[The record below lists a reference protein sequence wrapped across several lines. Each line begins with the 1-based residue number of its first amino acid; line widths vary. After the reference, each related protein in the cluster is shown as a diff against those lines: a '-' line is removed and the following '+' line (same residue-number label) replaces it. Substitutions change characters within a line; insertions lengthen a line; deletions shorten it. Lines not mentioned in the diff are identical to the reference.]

1 MDHGNAEASGRSRD
15 EIALTIPTIDS
26 LTPSTTITAHPHLH
40 PSLCGPGRCV
50 GFSRPLHSA
59 ASTSPNDSCPAS
71 LPTVV
76 GPVSANLP
84 STISAWLLT
93 AHVQALVKELT
104 LVLFVQHTCAL
115 LQPSAGLEIKRSTR
129 VGLTSTNPR
138 DLAEPE
144 ELEAGPL
151 LQLIGTLASI
161 ATMSVASPQMQSSV
175 SSGPYDVD
183 TPASSR
189 HQYSQQ
195 QPPNSIESSRSQGTA
210 TTSYTAQSSKRP
222 SRRPSGN
229 AAQSNPHVPPQT
241 RYPSPTGSYPSGSGT
256 PRDQDMSAATQ
267 VSPIAPTATAS
278 PNYAH
283 LRREQRTQ
291 LEQHGGPPIAPPR
304 TSSNQRSNGQTST
317 GSVAAYDRTGSTYQ
331 TNRPTDNRP
340 STSRNTNTAD
350 SAHRANRGHGA
361 TDRER
366 DGSTPTTIAA
376 AARSRRRDPTSSEG
390 PQRAHSIR
398 DPGAQ
403 SSPENIQSRSAPHG
417 LMPTAGSTNA
427 SRNYG
432 DEGQILNRVVVTDPA
447 VDIVREQERLA
458 EAIPGLEISGNS
470 GVENTTPE
478 NAQRRRDYSSSAT
491 SSSKKETNFG
501 GYILGKTLGEGEFG
515 KVKLGWRRD
524 GSVQVAVKLIRREA
538 LGGNPSRLPKIYRE
552 INILRELSHPNIVR
566 LHEMTET
573 DKHIGIVLEYASG
586 GELFDY
592 ILLHRYLKDNAARKL
607 FAQLISGVG
616 YLHKK
621 GIVHRDLKLE
631 NLLLDRN
638 KNIII
643 TDFGFANTFNP
654 QDQLDE
660 EIEYN
665 LANRDFVKRKGLEH
679 VQADGKR
686 RGDLMQTSCGSPCYA
701 APELVVTD
709 SLYTGRKVDVW
720 SCGVILVRC
729 STSLSL
735 KMFTYP
741 RMQYAMLAGYLP
753 FDDDPANPEGDN
765 INLLYKYIVSTPLT
779 FPEYVTPHA
788 RDLLR
793 RILVPDPRKRA
804 DLFEVARHSWLSDYA
819 HVVSHVTSSTTT
831 VGEIANTVVTSE
843 QHESPLLARSAS
855 VREPSKTQTP
865 VVSPVGGL
873 THPGRIDPNQSA
885 EKVKGPRDP
894 KRRTVQVEYVP
905 PSSQTI
911 RGEVTPRVQSPT
923 SPVSPVD
930 VVAAVPKTRA
940 RSGSQGPE
948 VNQRQPSGAPSST
961 KPLPRD
967 PYTMPDMRSNEA
979 YQTVSPVGRAQ
990 QRPVTSQQQMAPPGR
1005 PLKEVPRSTSD
1016 STGVFAP
1023 VSGPPTARP
1032 TTGGSIT
1039 STGAGRLPSR
1049 GNSYSQPLA
1058 PTVAATNA
1066 QGRLAQPKNGKQYHI
1081 SAPMSQEEAQYSD
1094 ASIGRPSTQAYSTAA
1109 PLPGQREGRGHKR
1122 SNTFGNVFGRS
1133 GSLFGGG
1140 RPQAP
1145 SEQPAVEKKY
1155 PPTSMK
1161 NPIAV
1166 DSPRL
1171 SSESK
1176 RSTSFGFGRKSSDLK
1191 KNNDMGRQERPR
1203 RFSLL
1208 PASFSFK
1215 SLTGS
1220 SREQSTE
1227 NILPVSERR
1236 QSNAAQQG
1244 APSRGPSRPQTMSYG
1259 KDSSRSNSYRIDD
1272 VGQAVYDGSRDGT
1285 RDVAAQ
1291 QPRRYIVPARSEPQQ
1306 PQYQYN
1312 DSQYITE
1319 PGRGPGR
1326 TGPSFL
1332 GEAMPNESEISLEMN
1347 ANRGRYPPGFNS
1359 YEDEPP
1365 RSSMQQGRS
1374 ARGPA
1379 VLQKNNRKF
1388 ADAYEQE
1395 QERGYGAGGQHAGSS
1410 GAARRVMDF
1419 FRRRGRARAGDDRT
1433 TAGNS
1438 TLLICPKAS
1447 HVHRPHLRK
1456 GAGQKPPAAGSRVAS
1471 PE

>member
-1 MDHGNAEASGRSRD
+1 
-15 EIALTIPTIDS
+15 
-26 LTPSTTITAHPHLH
+26 
-40 PSLCGPGRCV
+40 
-50 GFSRPLHSA
+50 
-59 ASTSPNDSCPAS
+59 
-71 LPTVV
+71 
-76 GPVSANLP
+76 
-84 STISAWLLT
+84 
-93 AHVQALVKELT
+93 
-104 LVLFVQHTCAL
+104 
-115 LQPSAGLEIKRSTR
+115 
-129 VGLTSTNPR
+129 
-138 DLAEPE
+138 
-144 ELEAGPL
+144 
-151 LQLIGTLASI
+151 
-161 ATMSVASPQMQSSV
+161 MSVASPPMQPSV
-175 SSGPYDVD
+175 SSSPYDID
-183 TPASSR
+183 TPGSSR

-195 QPPNSIESSRSQGTA
+195 QPPQSIESSRSQA
-210 TTSYTAQSSKRP
+210 SARPSNAAQSSRKP

-229 AAQSNPHVPPQT
+229 AAQSSSQAVPQGH
-241 RYPSPTGSYPSGSGT
+241 YPSPAGTYSTGSGP
-256 PRDQDMSAATQ
+256 PRDQDMSATTH
-267 VSPIAPTATAS
+267 VSPVTSSETAS
-278 PNYAH
+278 PSYARP
-283 LRREQRTQ
+283 RREQRTQ
-291 LEQHGGPPIAPPR
+291 LEQPGGPPIAPPPR
-304 TSSNQRSNGQTST
+304 TSSNQRGNGQTST
-317 GSVAAYDRTGSTYQ
+317 SKAPVHDRTGPTYPA
-331 TNRPTDNRP
+331 TRSTDNRP
-340 STSRNTNTAD
+340 ASSRNANAGD
-350 SAHRANRGHGA
+350 QVHRGNREGHSAA
-361 TDRER
+361 DRER
-366 DGSTPTTIAA
+366 EGNAPAA
-376 AARSRRRDPTSSEG
+376 PAAAAVTAARSRRRGPTSPEG
-390 PQRAHSIR
+390 PQRTTSTR
-398 DPGAQ
+398 DPGAH
-403 SSPENIQSRSAPHG
+403 SSPETMQSRSAPHG
-417 LMPTAGSTNA
+417 VVPTATTNA
-427 SRNYG
+427 NRGFG
-432 DEGQILNRVVVTDPA
+432 DEGQIINRMVVTDPA
-447 VDIVREQERLA
+447 VDIMREQERLA
-458 EAIPGLEISGNS
+458 EAIPGLDISDNTGVGNA
-470 GVENTTPE
+470 TPE

-515 KVKLGWRRD
+515 KVRLGWRRD

-538 LGGNPSRLPKIYRE
+538 LGGNPSRLPKINRE

-566 LHEMTET
+566 LHEMAET
-573 DKHIGIVLEYASG
+573 DKYIGIVLEYASG

-665 LANRDFVKRKGLEH
+665 LTNRDFVKRRGLEQT
-679 VQADGKR
+679 QADGKR

-720 SCGVILVRC
+720 SCGVIL
-729 STSLSL
+729 
-735 KMFTYP
+735 
-741 RMQYAMLAGYLP
+741 YAMLAGYLP

-831 VGEIANTVVTSE
+831 VGEIANTVVTPE
-843 QHESPLLARSAS
+843 QHDTPLLARSAS
-855 VREPSKTQTP
+855 VREPSKTQAP
-865 VVSPVGGL
+865 AVSPVGGL
-873 THPGRIDPNQSA
+873 THPGRLDPNQSA

-905 PSSQTI
+905 PSSQTV
-911 RGEVTPRVQSPT
+911 RGEATPSIQSPT
-923 SPVSPVD
+923 SPDAPAD
-930 VVAAVPKTRA
+930 VATTIPKSRA

-948 VNQRQPSGAPSST
+948 ATQGQFSGAPSST

-967 PYTMPDMRSNEA
+967 PYTMPGLRANET
-979 YQTVSPVGRAQ
+979 YQVVPPTGRTQ
-990 QRPVTSQQQMAPPGR
+990 QRPVTSQQQMGPPGR

-1016 STGVFAP
+1016 TTGVFAP
-1023 VSGPPTARP
+1023 VSGPPTTRP
-1032 TTGGSIT
+1032 TTGGSMT

-1081 SAPMSQEEAQYSD
+1081 SAPMSQEEPQYSE
-1094 ASIGRPSTQAYSTAA
+1094 ASIGRPSTQAYSNAP
-1109 PLPGQREGRGHKR
+1109 PLPSQREGRGHKR

-1133 GSLFGGG
+1133 GSLFGG
-1140 RPQAP
+1140 RAQAAH
-1145 SEQPAVEKKY
+1145 EQPPAEKRY

-1161 NPIAV
+1161 NPIAI

-1171 SSESK
+1171 STESK

-1191 KNNDMGRQERPR
+1191 KNNDMPRQERPR

-1215 SLTGS
+1215 SLAGS

-1244 APSRGPSRPQTMSYG
+1244 PPSRGPSRPQTISYG
-1259 KDSSRSNSYRIDD
+1259 KDQSRSNSYRIDD
-1272 VGQAVYDGSRDGT
+1272 GGQAIYDGSREGN

-1291 QPRRYIVPARSEPQQ
+1291 EPRKYIVPPRSEPQQ
-1306 PQYQYN
+1306 QQYQYN
-1312 DSQYITE
+1312 DSQYVAE
-1319 PGRGPGR
+1319 SGRGPQR

-1332 GEAMPNESEISLEMN
+1332 GEGTPTESEISLRMN
-1347 ANRGRYPPGFNS
+1347 ASRSRYPPGFNS

-1379 VLQKNNRKF
+1379 VLQKNNRRF

-1419 FRRRGRARAGDDRT
+1419 FRRRGRARAGDDR
-1433 TAGNS
+1433 
-1438 TLLICPKAS
+1438 
-1447 HVHRPHLRK
+1447 V
-1456 GAGQKPPAAGSRVAS
+1456 
-1471 PE
+1471 

>member
-1 MDHGNAEASGRSRD
+1 
-15 EIALTIPTIDS
+15 
-26 LTPSTTITAHPHLH
+26 
-40 PSLCGPGRCV
+40 
-50 GFSRPLHSA
+50 
-59 ASTSPNDSCPAS
+59 
-71 LPTVV
+71 
-76 GPVSANLP
+76 
-84 STISAWLLT
+84 
-93 AHVQALVKELT
+93 
-104 LVLFVQHTCAL
+104 
-115 LQPSAGLEIKRSTR
+115 
-129 VGLTSTNPR
+129 
-138 DLAEPE
+138 
-144 ELEAGPL
+144 
-151 LQLIGTLASI
+151 
-161 ATMSVASPQMQSSV
+161 MSVASPPMQSSI
-175 SSGPYDVD
+175 SSGPYEID
-183 TPASSR
+183 TPGSSR
-189 HQYSQQ
+189 HQYAQQ
-195 QPPNSIESSRSQGTA
+195 QPSHSVESSRSQPTSRTA
-210 TTSYTAQSSKRP
+210 NAAQSSRRP

-229 AAQSNPHVPPQT
+229 AAQSSPQVAPQGQL
-241 RYPSPTGSYPSGSGT
+241 PSPAVTYLSGT
-256 PRDQDMSAATQ
+256 STSAA
-267 VSPIAPTATAS
+267 SPSHTRP
-278 PNYAH
+278 
-283 LRREQRTQ
+283 RREHRTQ
-291 LEQHGGPPIAPPR
+291 QEQPEGPPIAPPPR
-304 TSSNQRSNGQTST
+304 TSSNQRNNGHASMTNAPLNNQTSP
-317 GSVAAYDRTGSTYQ
+317 TYQ
-331 TNRPTDNRP
+331 NPAAADPSYRNNR
-340 STSRNTNTAD
+340 A
-350 SAHRANRGHGA
+350 GHGPV
-361 TDRER
+361 DRER
-366 DGSTPTTIAA
+366 DGTAA
-376 AARSRRRDPTSSEG
+376 QSRRRGPTSPEG
-390 PQRAHSIR
+390 PQRTTSTR
-398 DPGAQ
+398 DPVAH
-403 SSPENIQSRSAPHG
+403 SSPENIQSRTAPH
-417 LMPTAGSTNA
+417 AVASRSATNA
-427 SRNYG
+427 SRGYV
-432 DEGQILNRVVVTDPA
+432 DEGQIINRVVVTDPA
-447 VDIVREQERLA
+447 VDILREQERLA
-458 EAIPGLEISGNS
+458 EAIPGLDISGNPDA
-470 GVENTTPE
+470 ENVTPE

-524 GSVQVAVKLIRREA
+524 GSVQVAVKLIRRDA

-665 LANRDFVKRKGLEH
+665 LANRDFVKRKGLEQ

-720 SCGVILVRC
+720 SCGVIL
-729 STSLSL
+729 
-735 KMFTYP
+735 
-741 RMQYAMLAGYLP
+741 YAMLAGYLP

-831 VGEIANTVVTSE
+831 VGDIANTVVSSE
-843 QHESPLLARSAS
+843 QHDTPLLARSAS
-855 VREPSKTQTP
+855 VREPSKTQAP
-865 VVSPVGGL
+865 VASPLGGL
-873 THPGRIDPNQSA
+873 SHPGRIDSEQSG

-894 KRRTVQVEYVP
+894 KRRTVQVEYVA
-905 PSSQTI
+905 PSSQTV
-911 RGEVTPRVQSPT
+911 RGEVTPSVQSPASVDSPADVPMTT
-923 SPVSPVD
+923 SR
-930 VVAAVPKTRA
+930 TRV

-948 VNQRQPSGAPSST
+948 ANQRQLSGAPPST
-961 KPLPRD
+961 KSLPRD
-967 PYTMPDMRSNEA
+967 PYTMPEIRPKEG
-979 YQTVSPVGRAQ
+979 YQAAPQPGRTQ
-990 QRPVTSQQQMAPPGR
+990 QRPATSQQQMGPPGR
-1005 PLKEVPRSTSD
+1005 MNKEVPRSTSD

-1023 VSGPPTARP
+1023 VSGPPTTRP
-1032 TTGGSIT
+1032 TTGSSMT

-1081 SAPMSQEEAQYSD
+1081 SAPMSQETPQFSETPV
-1094 ASIGRPSTQAYSTAA
+1094 GRPGTQAYATAR
-1109 PLPGQREGRGHKR
+1109 PLPSQREGRSHKR

-1133 GSLFGGG
+1133 GSIFAG
-1140 RPQAP
+1140 RAQAP
-1145 SEQPAVEKKY
+1145 YEQPAAEKKY

-1161 NPIAV
+1161 TPIAT

-1171 SSESK
+1171 SIESK

-1191 KNNDMGRQERPR
+1191 KNNDIPRPEKPR

-1215 SLTGS
+1215 SLTGN

-1227 NILPVSERR
+1227 NILPVSDRK
-1236 QSNAAQQG
+1236 QSNATQQG
-1244 APSRGPSRPQTMSYG
+1244 ASSRGASRPQTMSYG
-1259 KDSSRSNSYRIDD
+1259 KDSSRSNSYRITGE
-1272 VGQAVYDGSRDGT
+1272 GQAIYEGPHEGD
-1285 RDVAAQ
+1285 RDVEVQ
-1291 QPRRYIVPARSEPQQ
+1291 QSRNHAGPTRSGVQPQ
-1306 PQYQYN
+1306 QYQYN
-1312 DSQYITE
+1312 NSQYMAE
-1319 PGRGPGR
+1319 PRRGPQR
-1326 TGPSFL
+1326 AGPPFL
-1332 GEAMPNESEISLEMN
+1332 GEVTPNESEISLGMN
-1347 ANRGRYPPGFNS
+1347 PYQARYPPGFNS
-1359 YEDEPP
+1359 NDDEPP
-1365 RSSMQQGRS
+1365 HDSRHQNRST
-1374 ARGPA
+1374 RGPA

-1395 QERGYGAGGQHAGSS
+1395 QDRGYGAGGQHAGSS

-1419 FRRRGRARAGDDRT
+1419 FRRRGRARAGDDR
-1433 TAGNS
+1433 
-1438 TLLICPKAS
+1438 
-1447 HVHRPHLRK
+1447 V
-1456 GAGQKPPAAGSRVAS
+1456 
-1471 PE
+1471 

>member
-1 MDHGNAEASGRSRD
+1 
-15 EIALTIPTIDS
+15 
-26 LTPSTTITAHPHLH
+26 
-40 PSLCGPGRCV
+40 
-50 GFSRPLHSA
+50 
-59 ASTSPNDSCPAS
+59 
-71 LPTVV
+71 
-76 GPVSANLP
+76 
-84 STISAWLLT
+84 
-93 AHVQALVKELT
+93 
-104 LVLFVQHTCAL
+104 
-115 LQPSAGLEIKRSTR
+115 
-129 VGLTSTNPR
+129 
-138 DLAEPE
+138 
-144 ELEAGPL
+144 
-151 LQLIGTLASI
+151 
-161 ATMSVASPQMQSSV
+161 MSVASPPTQSSV
-175 SSGPYDVD
+175 GSGPYDID
-183 TPASSR
+183 TPGSSR
-189 HQYSQQ
+189 RQYPQH
-195 QPPNSIESSRSQGTA
+195 QPPHSAESSRSQ
-210 TTSYTAQSSKRP
+210 TTTKTSNAAQYSKRP

-229 AAQSNPHVPPQT
+229 ATQSSSQAAPQSH
-241 RYPSPTGSYPSGSGT
+241 YPSPASNLPSGSGT
-256 PRDQDMSAATQ
+256 PRDQDTSVATQ
-267 VSPIAPTATAS
+267 SSPVNPTLTAS
-278 PNYAH
+278 PSYARP
-283 LRREQRTQ
+283 RREQRTQ
-291 LEQHGGPPIAPPR
+291 PEQSGGPPIAPPPR
-304 TSSNQRSNGQTST
+304 TSSNQRSNGQALTSNVPVNDLT
-317 GSVAAYDRTGSTYQ
+317 GPTYQ
-331 TNRPTDNRP
+331 ASRSMDNRQA
-340 STSRNTNTAD
+340 SSRITTTAD
-350 SAHRANRGHGA
+350 LTQRGN
-361 TDRER
+361 R
-366 DGSTPTTIAA
+366 DGSGAEGTTSIAVA
-376 AARSRRRDPTSSEG
+376 TAARSRRRGPTSPEG
-390 PQRAHSIR
+390 PQRAMSTR
-398 DPGAQ
+398 DPGAH
-403 SSPENIQSRSAPHG
+403 SSPENMQGRSASHG
-417 LMPTAGSTNA
+417 VVSTAATNA
-427 SRNYG
+427 SRGYG
-432 DEGQILNRVVVTDPA
+432 DQGQIINRVVVTDPA
-447 VDIVREQERLA
+447 VDIMREQERLA
-458 EAIPGLEISGNS
+458 EAIPGLEISGNAA
-470 GVENTTPE
+470 VENVTPE
-478 NAQRRRDYSSSAT
+478 NTQRRRDYSSSAT

-573 DKHIGIVLEYASG
+573 DKYIGIVLEYASG

-592 ILLHRYLKDNAARKL
+592 ILLHRYLKDSAARKL

-654 QDQLDE
+654 KDQLDE

-665 LANRDFVKRKGLEH
+665 LANRDFVKRKGLEQ

-720 SCGVILVRC
+720 SCGVIL
-729 STSLSL
+729 
-735 KMFTYP
+735 
-741 RMQYAMLAGYLP
+741 YAMLAGYLP

-843 QHESPLLARSAS
+843 QYDTPQLARSAS
-855 VREPSKTQTP
+855 VREPSKTQAP
-865 VVSPVGGL
+865 AVCPVGGL
-873 THPGRIDPNQSA
+873 THPARADLNQSA

-911 RGEVTPRVQSPT
+911 RGEATPSIQSPA
-923 SPVSPVD
+923 SPNSPAD
-930 VVAAVPKTRA
+930 VATTIPKTRA

-948 VNQRQPSGAPSST
+948 AYQRQNSGAPPST
-961 KPLPRD
+961 KPLPRE
-967 PYTMPDMRSNEA
+967 PYTMPDMRPNDV
-979 YQTVSPVGRAQ
+979 YQTVSPTGRTQ
-990 QRPVTSQQQMAPPGR
+990 QRPVASQQQTGPPGR
-1005 PLKEVPRSTSD
+1005 PIKDVPRSTSD

-1023 VSGPPTARP
+1023 VSGPPTTRP
-1032 TTGGSIT
+1032 TTGGSMT

-1081 SAPMSQEEAQYSD
+1081 SAPMSQDEARYSE
-1094 ASIGRPSTQAYSTAA
+1094 ASIGRPSTQAYSTA
-1109 PLPGQREGRGHKR
+1109 PRLSSQRDGRGHKR

-1133 GSLFGGG
+1133 GSLFGG
-1140 RPQAP
+1140 RAQAAH
-1145 SEQPAVEKKY
+1145 EQPPAEKRY

-1161 NPIAV
+1161 IPIATE
-1166 DSPRL
+1166 SPRL
-1171 SSESK
+1171 STESK

-1191 KNNDMGRQERPR
+1191 KNNDMARQEKPR

-1227 NILPVSERR
+1227 NILSVSERR
-1236 QSNAAQQG
+1236 QSNAAHQG
-1244 APSRGPSRPQTMSYG
+1244 GPSRGPSRPQTMSYG
-1259 KDSSRSNSYRIDD
+1259 KDQSRSNSYRIDD
-1272 VGQAVYDGSRDGT
+1272 AGQATYDGSRNGN
-1285 RDVAAQ
+1285 RDLAAQ
-1291 QPRRYIVPARSEPQQ
+1291 QSRKYIVPPRSEPQQ
-1306 PQYQYN
+1306 QQYQHN
-1312 DSQYITE
+1312 DSPYMAE
-1319 PGRGPGR
+1319 PGRGAQR
-1326 TGPSFL
+1326 AGPSFP
-1332 GEAMPNESEISLEMN
+1332 GEGTPTESEISLGMDI
-1347 ANRGRYPPGFNS
+1347 NRGRYPPGFNS

-1365 RSSMQQGRS
+1365 HSSTQRGKS
-1374 ARGPA
+1374 TRGPA

-1388 ADAYEQE
+1388 GDAYEQE
-1395 QERGYGAGGQHAGSS
+1395 QDRGYGAGGQHAGSS

-1419 FRRRGRARAGDDRT
+1419 FRRRGRARAGDDR
-1433 TAGNS
+1433 
-1438 TLLICPKAS
+1438 
-1447 HVHRPHLRK
+1447 V
-1456 GAGQKPPAAGSRVAS
+1456 
-1471 PE
+1471 

>member
-1 MDHGNAEASGRSRD
+1 
-15 EIALTIPTIDS
+15 
-26 LTPSTTITAHPHLH
+26 
-40 PSLCGPGRCV
+40 
-50 GFSRPLHSA
+50 
-59 ASTSPNDSCPAS
+59 
-71 LPTVV
+71 
-76 GPVSANLP
+76 
-84 STISAWLLT
+84 
-93 AHVQALVKELT
+93 
-104 LVLFVQHTCAL
+104 
-115 LQPSAGLEIKRSTR
+115 
-129 VGLTSTNPR
+129 
-138 DLAEPE
+138 
-144 ELEAGPL
+144 
-151 LQLIGTLASI
+151 
-161 ATMSVASPQMQSSV
+161 MSVASPQMQSSV
-175 SSGPYDVD
+175 GSGPYDIN
-183 TPASSR
+183 TSGSSR

-195 QPPNSIESSRSQGTA
+195 QPPDAAESSRSQTTA
-210 TTSYTAQSSKRP
+210 KSSSATQS
-222 SRRPSGN
+222 SRRPSRKLSGN
-229 AAQSNPHVPPQT
+229 ATQSSVQAAPQT
-241 RYPSPTGSYPSGSGT
+241 HYPSSAGNLPSGSGT
-256 PRDQDMSAATQ
+256 PRDHDMSVTTQFSPATSTST
-267 VSPIAPTATAS
+267 VSPS
-278 PNYAH
+278 YARP
-283 LRREQRTQ
+283 RREQKTQ
-291 LEQHGGPPIAPPR
+291 REQAGGPPIAPPSR
-304 TSSNQRSNGQTST
+304 TSSNQRNNGQALTS
-317 GSVAAYDRTGSTYQ
+317 SVPVNDRTGPTYQ
-331 TNRPTDNRP
+331 ASRSTDNRQV
-340 STSRNTNTAD
+340 SSRITATAD
-350 SAHRANRGHGA
+350 IAHRGNRDGHGGA
-361 TDRER
+361 DRER
-366 DGSTPTTIAA
+366 EGTASAA
-376 AARSRRRDPTSSEG
+376 VAARPRRRGPASPEG
-390 PQRAHSIR
+390 PHRATSTQEPGAHSL
-398 DPGAQ
+398 
-403 SSPENIQSRSAPHG
+403 PEDMQGRSTSHG
-417 LMPTAGSTNA
+417 MVSTTATNA
-427 SRNYG
+427 NRSYG
-432 DEGQILNRVVVTDPA
+432 DQGQIINRVVVTDPA
-447 VDIVREQERLA
+447 VDIMREQERLA
-458 EAIPGLEISGNS
+458 EAIPGLEIGGNS
-470 GVENTTPE
+470 AAENVTPG
-478 NAQRRRDYSSSAT
+478 NTQRRRDYSSSAT

-573 DKHIGIVLEYASG
+573 DKYIGIVLEYASG

-654 QDQLDE
+654 KDQLDE

-665 LANRDFVKRKGLEH
+665 LSNRDFVKRKGLEQM
-679 VQADGKR
+679 QADGKR

-720 SCGVILVRC
+720 SCGVIL
-729 STSLSL
+729 
-735 KMFTYP
+735 
-741 RMQYAMLAGYLP
+741 YAMLAGYLP

-831 VGEIANTVVTSE
+831 VGEIANTVVTAE
-843 QHESPLLARSAS
+843 QHDPPLLARSAS
-855 VREPSKTQTP
+855 VREPSKAQAQAVP
-865 VVSPVGGL
+865 PVGGL
-873 THPGRIDPNQSA
+873 THPARADLNQSA
-885 EKVKGPRDP
+885 EKIKGPRDP

-911 RGEVTPRVQSPT
+911 RGEATPSIQSPT
-923 SPVSPVD
+923 SATSPADVS
-930 VVAAVPKTRA
+930 ATMPKTRA
-940 RSGSQGPE
+940 RSGSQGAE
-948 VNQRQPSGAPSST
+948 AYQRQNSGAPPST

-967 PYTMPDMRSNEA
+967 PYTMPDMRPNDVC
-979 YQTVSPVGRAQ
+979 QTVPPTGRTQQTPVM
-990 QRPVTSQQQMAPPGR
+990 SQQQMGPPGR
-1005 PLKEVPRSTSD
+1005 PMKDVPRSTSD

-1023 VSGPPTARP
+1023 ASGPPTTRP
-1032 TTGGSIT
+1032 TTGGSMT

-1081 SAPMSQEEAQYSD
+1081 SAPMSQTEAQYSE
-1094 ASIGRPSTQAYSTAA
+1094 ASIGRPSTQAYSTAP
-1109 PLPGQREGRGHKR
+1109 PLSSQHDRRGHKR

-1133 GSLFGGG
+1133 GSLFGG
-1140 RPQAP
+1140 RAQATH
-1145 SEQPAVEKKY
+1145 EQPPAEKRY

-1161 NPIAV
+1161 TPIAT

-1171 SSESK
+1171 STESK

-1191 KNNDMGRQERPR
+1191 KNNEMPRQEKPR

-1227 NILPVSERR
+1227 NILPVAERR

-1244 APSRGPSRPQTMSYG
+1244 SPSRGPSRPQTMSYG
-1259 KDSSRSNSYRIDD
+1259 KDQSRSNSYRIDD
-1272 VGQAVYDGSRDGT
+1272 AGQAIYDGNRDLPPQQSRK
-1285 RDVAAQ
+1285 
-1291 QPRRYIVPARSEPQQ
+1291 YIVPSRSGPPHQ
-1306 PQYQYN
+1306 QYQHK
-1312 DSQYITE
+1312 DSQYKATS
-1319 PGRGPGR
+1319 GR
-1326 TGPSFL
+1326 TAPSAGPSFL
-1332 GEAMPNESEISLEMN
+1332 GEGTPTESEVSLGMDIN
-1347 ANRGRYPPGFNS
+1347 QGRYPPGFNS

-1365 RSSMQQGRS
+1365 RSSTQQGKS

-1388 ADAYEQE
+1388 GDAYEQE

-1419 FRRRGRARAGDDRT
+1419 FRRRGRARAGDE
-1433 TAGNS
+1433 
-1438 TLLICPKAS
+1438 
-1447 HVHRPHLRK
+1447 
-1456 GAGQKPPAAGSRVAS
+1456 RV
-1471 PE
+1471 